1 MTVKSL
7 VISLVALAAAGAN
20 ASASDGSYQV
30 TSPDGS
36 LRATVVVGSSIT
48 YTVSKAG
55 DEIIAPSAISMRL
68 SGDIAFGINDKVRKV
83 VRRTVDQT
91 VPTVVYKR
99 TEVRD
104 NFNEMELVFKEF
116 SLIFRAYDEG
126 VAYRFRN
133 ALKTCSKVVSEQ
145 AEFAMA
151 GDYQA
156 FVPYVKKNKG
166 NFEAQYFNSFENT
179 YEVIPVSSWDNGRM
193 AFLPVALSAD
203 NGRKILITESDLLGY
218 PGMYLYN
225 GDASTKLTARFAPYP
240 REVKQGGHNNL
251 QMLSS
256 HARTTLPQPRPGN
269 HSHGVS

>member
-48 YTVSKAG
+48 YTVSKSG

-133 ALKTCSKVVSEQ
+133 ALKTGSKVVSEQ

-156 FVPYVKKNKG
+156 FVPYVKKNKV
-166 NFEAQYFNSFENT
+166 NFESHYFN
-179 YEVIPVSSWDNGRM
+179 
-193 AFLPVALSAD
+193 
-203 NGRKILITESDLLGY
+203 
-218 PGMYLYN
+218 
-225 GDASTKLTARFAPYP
+225 
-240 REVKQGGHNNL
+240 
-251 QMLSS
+251 
-256 HARTTLPQPRPGN
+256 
-269 HSHGVS
+269 

>member
-104 NFNEMELVFKEF
+104 NFNEMELVFKEV
-116 SLIFRAYDEG
+116 SLIFSAYD
-126 VAYRFRN
+126 
-133 ALKTCSKVVSEQ
+133 
-145 AEFAMA
+145 
-151 GDYQA
+151 
-156 FVPYVKKNKG
+156 
-166 NFEAQYFNSFENT
+166 
-179 YEVIPVSSWDNGRM
+179 
-193 AFLPVALSAD
+193 
-203 NGRKILITESDLLGY
+203 
-218 PGMYLYN
+218 
-225 GDASTKLTARFAPYP
+225 
-240 REVKQGGHNNL
+240 
-251 QMLSS
+251 
-256 HARTTLPQPRPGN
+256 
-269 HSHGVS
+269 